1 MIRRNFCRRNAD
13 TRCAAMQKDST
24 GRTFLPTCRVLRGRE
39 WWSQWRH
46 TVCGQRDHFERLL
59 FFFILFKEY
68 CRQFFTILAGEG
80 YIRFLTQ
87 RSKLEEVGA
96 CTQSEGSEFQSSMV
110 LTKKEYLNVLF
121 LGAYGLTVFE

>member
-1 MIRRNFCRRNAD
+1 MQTHAVLLCRKIPPAELS
-13 TRCAAMQKDST
+13 CQPAMCSERGNG
-24 GRTFLPTCRVLRGRE
+24 GRSDAILFANSEIILR
-39 WWSQWRH
+39 
-46 TVCGQRDHFERLL
+46 DFY
-59 FFFILFKEY
+59 FFVLFKEY